1 LGALYTA
8 GARHSEFAPGRGS
21 ILQRALVCEKRT
33 SGRGSI
39 LQRARHKL
47 LIRPFFFLKIH
58 QTNYENMIENTNI
71 F

>member
-8 GARHSEFAPGRGS
+8 GARHSEFASGRGS

-39 LQRARHKL
+39 LQRASQTANPT
-47 LIRPFFFLKIH
+47 IFFLKFIK
-58 QTNYENMIENTNI
+58 QTMKI
-71 F
+71 

>member
-8 GARHSEFAPGRGS
+8 GARHSEFVSGRGS

-47 LIRPFFFLKIH
+47 LIRPFFLKIH